1 MIIAIAAFQHEWN
14 VKRQRLGQRVRAG
27 SYPETV
33 GGVGRVCR
41 AGGTYT
47 MQEAESLYGA
57 ERLERSDAS
66 AGHQQ
71 YQRQS
76 NHNQHQQLAQPQ
88 PAIPAPAT

>member
-1 MIIAIAAFQHEWN
+1 MIMAIAAFQREWG

-27 SYPETV
+27 SYSETV

-71 YQRQS
+71 YQHQS
-76 NHNQHQQLAQPQ
+76 NHN
-88 PAIPAPAT
+88 